1 MLTYA
6 TIKTAQALLETKPS
20 QAAETES
27 CVLVNSFR
35 LLPIDVFS
43 WRQATAQQAQ

>member
-6 TIKTAQALLETKPS
+6 TIKTAQALLEAKAL

-27 CVLVNSFR
+27 CVVVSSFR

-43 WRQATAQQAQ
+43 WRQAPVQQPQ